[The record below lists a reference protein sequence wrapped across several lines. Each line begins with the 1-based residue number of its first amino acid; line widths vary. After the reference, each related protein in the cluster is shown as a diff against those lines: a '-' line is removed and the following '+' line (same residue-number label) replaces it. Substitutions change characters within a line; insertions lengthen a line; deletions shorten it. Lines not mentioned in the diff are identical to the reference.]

1 MSMTKRSALT
11 LVALAA
17 AMTAG
22 ALSFGSALAKADD
35 MKPSPWVTSP
45 GAGEVR
51 RDATQGEVRD
61 GYILAP
67 AGGEVRQSPV
77 ATPGTTAGAYKGVRV
92 GPGIGGW

>member
-35 MKPSPWVTSP
+35 
-45 GAGEVR
+45 
-51 RDATQGEVRD
+51 
-61 GYILAP
+61 I
-67 AGGEVRQSPV
+67 RQSPV
-77 ATPGTTAGAYKGVRV
+77 ATPGTTADRFQGVRV